1 MSKTK
6 IEQRYIDEHPESL
19 SRYNISKHL
28 FPNGVTHDARR
39 LSPFPLYVTQ
49 AKGSHKWDVEG
60 NKIID
65 YKTGHGSMILGHSH
79 PDIVKSVHDAMSLGT
94 QMGSSTD
101 MEIKWGQ
108 LVKELVPCAEK
119 VRFQSSGTEAVMM
132 AMRLAR
138 AFTGRTKIIKFDDH
152 FHGWSDYAMAGGSGL

>member
-49 AKGSHKWDVEG
+49 AKGSHNGMW
-60 NKIID
+60 
-65 YKTGHGSMILGHSH
+65 
-79 PDIVKSVHDAMSLGT
+79 
-94 QMGSSTD
+94 
-101 MEIKWGQ
+101 
-108 LVKELVPCAEK
+108 K
-119 VRFQSSGTEAVMM
+119 V
-132 AMRLAR
+132 
-138 AFTGRTKIIKFDDH
+138 TK
-152 FHGWSDYAMAGGSGL
+152 